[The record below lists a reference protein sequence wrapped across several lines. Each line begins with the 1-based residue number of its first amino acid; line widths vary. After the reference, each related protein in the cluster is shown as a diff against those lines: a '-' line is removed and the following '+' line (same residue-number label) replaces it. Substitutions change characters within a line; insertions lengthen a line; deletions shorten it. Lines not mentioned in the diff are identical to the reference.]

1 MEKRE
6 KLSSCIA
13 FGIRRAKQ
21 FGHEVAAQHLWRAL
35 HSVTLA
41 DSAMSPTPV
50 QLCLFDALKLGV
62 AEQHQAVQTSRLAS
76 RLELEAAMAHPT
88 AAPRSEVATQT
99 SEVIV
104 TAKECKLLAEDIAKK
119 EIEEALAPVQAMVD
133 QLRALQPAVS
143 QNLRPQVTSTS
154 SNSTTAIG
162 FRASEARSSYPSSG
176 HTGASLT
183 PPAGISQSDTG
194 IGQRAQ
200 QKEARRNARKAELL
214 AKLAS

>member
-1 MEKRE
+1 MERG

-35 HSVTLA
+35 HSVTLD

-50 QLCLFDALKLGV
+50 QLCPFDALKLGV
-62 AEQHQAVQTSRLAS
+62 AEQHQAVQTSRLAN
-76 RLELEAAMAHPT
+76 RLEAAMAHST

-104 TAKECKLLAEDIAKK
+104 TAKECKLLAEEIAKK

-143 QNLRPQVTSTS
+143 QNLRPQVASTS